1 MSDDLISRKAL
12 LENLRSRKYIDMPLR
27 EGFESIVDWQ
37 PTAYDVDKVIEKLE
51 NRIVQ
56 HEIVKKEKPQDIY
69 DRIHNVSAKSFIRAY
84 KAAMQ
89 IHRTI
94 ARKVWFRWKFIRT
107 LYYSGMRTA
116 LWRVLHTRNCLER
129 LNEKATTGEME

>member
-51 NRIVQ
+51 SKARGEWGYPSVMEFEDVVN
-56 HEIVKKEKPQDIY
+56 IVKAGGVDE
-69 DRIHNVSAKSFIRAY
+69 
-84 KAAMQ
+84 
-89 IHRTI
+89 
-94 ARKVWFRWKFIRT
+94 
-107 LYYSGMRTA
+107 
-116 LWRVLHTRNCLER
+116 
-129 LNEKATTGEME
+129 

>member
-1 MSDDLISRKAL
+1 MRLIDADNIKIPGDANYKASVK
-12 LENLRSRKYIDMPLR
+12 RVI
-27 EGFESIVDWQ
+27 ESQ

-84 KAAMQ
+84 KAA
-89 IHRTI
+89 IKI
-94 ARKVWFRWKFIRT
+94 V
-107 LYYSGMRTA
+107 
-116 LWRVLHTRNCLER
+116 
-129 LNEKATTGEME
+129 KAGGADE